1 MPRLYSEAF
10 SFIIKIVLCYIG
22 TKSGGMT
29 MDFTLKKLDDHGAF
43 EYEQDGQRVAEITWV
58 EQDGVMNMDHTYV
71 SDVLR
76 GQGVAKKLL
85 DAAAD
90 YARENNFKMNA
101 ICSYVVSAFEKSDTY
116 NDVKA

>member
-1 MPRLYSEAF
+1 ME
-10 SFIIKIVLCYIG
+10 
-22 TKSGGMT
+22 
-29 MDFTLKKLDDHGAF
+29 FTYRDKGNNYGAF
-43 EYEQDGQRVAEITWV
+43 EYELNGERVAEITWILR
-58 EQDGVMNMDHTYV
+58 DGVMNMDHTYV

-90 YARENNFKMNA
+90 YARENNLKMNA

-116 NDVKA
+116 DDLKA